1 MKKRMLLCMATGLLL
16 TCSCSGNHPNGNEPT
31 PNPSPAPGDS
41 TVMPGTRDPFKWPFS
56 ATSIWNTPI
65 GDEAEYVHAGLE
77 RVATMTVDED
87 YICLT
92 PTEDMLKIY
101 KSNAGW
107 SSGPGRC
114 EHTGELIC
122 EVPYPKS
129 WEISPDTWDGLTPN
143 AALAVLMPDGRT
155 IKQLQPFA
163 HCDPASDEGTATYVA
178 ADEDIY
184 GEGTYGAHG
193 GSELSAIGGTLRI
206 HELTPTSG
214 PIRHALKINLWG
226 AKNLY
231 YDAET
236 GGYRWPATR
245 ADSYAAEEDNGYG
258 RKRTEPA
265 VKECRMG
272 ALLALPPS
280 INIEDLGLV
289 TEPAKIL
296 AQALQDYGAYVVD
309 DTAWDVNAFI
319 TEWSPEGRFKD
330 EFQKN
335 WGFSFSTNDQT
346 DWGKDLIKI
355 FDQLHVVVNNT
366 EATPGGGGNPRQPLA
381 PPFAIKF

>member
-355 FDQLHVVVNNT
+355 FAQLHVVVNNT

>member
-1 MKKRMLLCMATGLLL
+1 MLLCMATGLLL

-355 FDQLHVVVNNT
+355 FAQLHVVVNNT

-381 PPFAIKF
+381 PPFAIRF

>member
-355 FDQLHVVVNNT
+355 FAQLHVVVNNT

-381 PPFAIKF
+381 PPFAIRF